1 MSRADV
7 EKAIDSQCLS
17 YWLDALT
24 IVEKPNDELSSEKI
38 ALVRVWFY
46 TEGTFSATETVIDE
60 CLNIKDP
67 IHREQHKSFIHSLL
81 LEPRITDRI
90 KIDDRV
96 NELSHYH
103 SGVADCRILAEAE
116 EIGLDVL
123 LTYDTK
129 FIDKLAQLSSSVRVR
144 RPSEYW
150 DELAIDRDTNPI
162 TVPHPTN
169 PLSNESWWRW

>member
-7 EKAIDSQCLS
+7 EMAIDSQCLS

-24 IVEKPNDELSSEKI
+24 KVEKPIGELSSEKI

-60 CLNIKDP
+60 CLKIKNP
-67 IHREQHKSFIHSLL
+67 NHRKQHKSFIKTLL
-81 LEPRITDRI
+81 LEPRNMDEAKI
-90 KIDDRV
+90 KERT
-96 NELSHYH
+96 NELSQYH
-103 SGVADCRILAEAE
+103 LGMADCRILAEVE
-116 EIGLDVL
+116 DIGLDVL

-129 FIDKLAQLSSSVRVR
+129 FIDRLAHQSRSVRVQ

-150 DELAIDRDTNPI
+150 DDLGISRGAKPF
-162 TVPHPTN
+162 TVPHHTN